1 MEDRMKKSFY
11 ITTPI
16 YYPSQKLHI
25 GHAYCTTIA
34 DTIARYKRLTDH
46 DVFFLTGSDEHGQKL
61 QRAAQSHGLQPL
73 EYIDPIVDSFKELW
87 RRLDISFDD
96 FIRTSEPRHEKV
108 VQDFFAKLQQNGDIY
123 KGTYSGLYCTPCES
137 YWLERDLD
145 EHGCCPDCHRP
156 VEKVSEEAYFFRMSK
171 YADRILKHIEDNPN
185 FIVPTSRRNEMINFI
200 KQGLEDLCVSR
211 TTFDWG
217 IPVPDDPKHVIY
229 VWFDAVINYITP
241 LINDPE
247 RMQKFWP
254 ADIHLVGKEIVRF
267 HTIIWPCMLMA
278 ADLPLPKQIYGH
290 GWLVIDNEKM
300 SKSKGNVVD
309 PIALIDE
316 FSADALRYFLLREI
330 TLGQD
335 GTFSRD
341 ALINRINADLANDLG
356 NLLHRTLNMIGK
368 FQKGIVI
375 APRGESDIDQSLKA
389 MASETVENYRAMM
402 DGLELSAAIKTVW
415 AFVSRSN
422 KYIDETA
429 PWKLAKDPSKA
440 QELANVLYNL
450 VESLRMI
457 AVMISP
463 FMPSTAQK
471 IFEQL
476 KLDPIEQLTI
486 GSLKAFGGFPVE
498 HEVGK
503 PQQLFPR
510 IITD

>member
-1 MEDRMKKSFY
+1 MGKTFY

-34 DTIARYKRLTDH
+34 DAIARYKRLTDH
-46 DVFFLTGSDEHGQKL
+46 EVFFLTGSDEHGQKL
-61 QRAAQSHGLQPL
+61 QRAAEAQHKTPL
-73 EYIDPIVDSFKELW
+73 EYIDPIVDSFRELW
-87 RRLDISFDD
+87 KRLDISYDD
-96 FIRTSEPRHEKV
+96 FIRTSEPRHQKV
-108 VQDFFAKLQQNGDIY
+108 VQDFFAKLQANGDIY

-171 YADRILKHIEDNPN
+171 YADRILKHIEDNPE
-185 FIVPTSRRNEMINFI
+185 FVVPTSRRNEMINFI

-211 TTFDWG
+211 TSFDWG
-217 IPVPDDPKHVIY
+217 IPVPGDEKHVIY

-254 ADIHLVGKEIVRF
+254 ADVHLVGKEIVRF
-267 HTIIWPCMLMA
+267 HSIIWPCMLMA
-278 ADLPLPKQIYGH
+278 ANLPLPKQIYGH
-290 GWLVIDNEKM
+290 GWLVIGDEKM

-309 PIALIDE
+309 PMLLIDE

-330 TLGQD
+330 TLGLD

-341 ALINRINADLANDLG
+341 ALIGRINADLANDLG
-356 NLLHRTLNMIGK
+356 NLLHRTLNMINK
-368 FQKGIVI
+368 FQHGIVT
-375 APRGESDIDQSLKA
+375 APDGESSIDQSLKSDA
-389 MASETVENYRAMM
+389 RATVEEYRRLM
-402 DGLELSAAIKTVW
+402 DQLELSSAIKTTW

-429 PWKLAKDPSKA
+429 PWKLAKDASKS
-440 QELANVLYNL
+440 QELSNVLYNL
-450 VESLRMI
+450 AESLRII
-457 AVMISP
+457 AVLISP
-463 FMPSTAQK
+463 FMPTTARA
-471 IFEQL
+471 IFDQL
-476 KLDPIEQLTI
+476 QLEKFVEVQ
-486 GSLKAFGGFPVE
+486 LEDVEAFGAFPGK
-498 HEVGK
+498 HAIGK

-510 IITD
+510 IVE

>member
-1 MEDRMKKSFY
+1 MGKSFY

-34 DTIARYKRLTDH
+34 DAIARYKRLTDH
-46 DVFFLTGSDEHGQKL
+46 EVFFLTGSDEHGQKL
-61 QRAAQSHGLQPL
+61 QRAAESHGLKPL
-73 EYIDPIVDSFKELW
+73 EYIDPIVDSFRELW
-87 RRLDISFDD
+87 RRMDISYDD

-108 VQDFFAKLQQNGDIY
+108 VQDFFARLQKNGDIY
-123 KGTYSGLYCTPCES
+123 KGEYSGLYCTPCES

-145 EHGCCPDCHRP
+145 ENGCCPDCHRP

-171 YADRILKHIEDNPN
+171 YADQILEHIETHPE

-217 IPVPDDPKHVIY
+217 IPVPNDPKHVIY
-229 VWFDAVINYITP
+229 VWFDAVINYVTP

-247 RMQKFWP
+247 RWEKFWP

-267 HTIIWPCMLMA
+267 HTIIWPCMLLA
-278 ADLPLPKQIYGH
+278 AGLQLPKQIYGH
-290 GWLVIDNEKM
+290 GWLVIGSEKM

-309 PIALIDE
+309 PMLLIDE
-316 FSADALRYFLLREI
+316 FGADALRYFLLREI

-335 GTFSRD
+335 GTFGRD

-368 FQKGIVI
+368 FQKGIVL
-375 APRGESDIDQSLKA
+375 APEGDSEIDLSLKK
-389 MASETVENYRAMM
+389 MAAETVKEYEALM
-402 DGLELSAAIKTVW
+402 DELELSAAVKKVW

-429 PWKLAKDPSKA
+429 PWKLAKDPSRS
-440 QELANVLYNL
+440 QELSNVLYNL
-450 VESLRMI
+450 VASLRLI
-457 AVMISP
+457 SIMISP
-463 FMPSTAQK
+463 LMPSTARK

-476 KLDPIEQLTI
+476 KLEQFDRIRLKDAEAFDAFPIDH
-486 GSLKAFGGFPVE
+486 S
-498 HEVGK
+498 VGK

-510 IITD
+510 IVE